1 MTIVVSTDDVLAR
14 LEWDSSEI
22 TETSVPL
29 SLADI
34 RAYIDDAVAQLAG
47 VVNNAGLALDGLD
60 ATTSDQLK
68 HAAIAYAVMESLA
81 KSRMR
86 GTQQHDAAREQWE
99 SIYRRYATRSAS
111 MTSRSSARTMTNA
124 NTTIRAQFAGRG
136 YEF

>member
-1 MTIVVSTDDVLAR
+1 MAITVTTDDVLSR

-34 RAYIDDAVAQLAG
+34 RAYIEDAIAQLT
-47 VVNNAGLALDGLD
+47 GLLVSSGLSVDSLD
-60 ATTSDQLK
+60 ATTSEQLK
-68 HAAIAYAVMESLA
+68 NAAISFSVMEALA

-86 GTQQHDAAREQWE
+86 GTAAHDSAREQWE
-99 SIYRRYATRSAS
+99 SIYKRYSMRNANLTTRSVSRTAS
-111 MTSRSSARTMTNA
+111 NADTS
-124 NTTIRAQFAGRG
+124 IRPTFRGRG